1 MASDDPTRAPEPAT
15 TSANPRERG
24 PGGPRRRALVTGA
37 STGIGE
43 AFAERLAR
51 DQYDLVLVAR
61 SRERLDAI
69 AKRLVESRGVSVEV
83 LAADLTRPGDL
94 ALVEQRLGEEPTF
107 DLLVN
112 NAGLGTYGPFAEL
125 DVEGEEDEIR
135 LNVVALTRLT
145 RAVLPG
151 MLERRQ
157 GAIVQVSSI
166 AGIAPTPFNATYG
179 ATKAFVNSFSEALHE
194 ELRGSGVRIQLLQPG
209 FTRTEFQ
216 QRAGMNV
223 AGMPDFA
230 WMEPI
235 AVVDASLEALRR
247 GDLICVPG
255 GANRALATVT
265 GLLPRSLARRVAAAA
280 AKRFGG

>member
-1 MASDDPTRAPEPAT
+1 
-15 TSANPRERG
+15 
-24 PGGPRRRALVTGA
+24 VTGA

-61 SRERLDAI
+61 SRERLDTI
-69 AKRLVESRGVSVEV
+69 AKRLTESRGVSIEV
-83 LAADLTRPGDL
+83 LVADLTRPADL

-125 DVEGEEDEIR
+125 DVEREEDEIR
-135 LNVVALTRLT
+135 LNVIALVRLT

-157 GAIVQVSSI
+157 GGIIQVSSL
-166 AGIAPTPFNATYG
+166 AGIAAVPLNATYG

-216 QRAGMNV
+216 QRAGMTTSGIP
-223 AGMPDFA
+223 AFA

-247 GDLICVPG
+247 GDLVCVPG
-255 GANRALATVT
+255 GANRALAAATA
-265 GLLPRSLARRVAAAA
+265 LIPRSLARRLTGAAG
-280 AKRFGG
+280 KRFGA